1 MIIMITQEADSSELA
16 VFFVPGYVIPV
27 AYDVIHITCDVIS
40 KLCGSGNL
48 LLSGTVLLNTFRNVP
63 VLSTLIITI
72 LIIIMYHF
80 GETFT
85 THCLRQV
92 QYW

>member
-1 MIIMITQEADSSELA
+1 MNLQFS
-16 VFFVPGYVIPV
+16 FVPGYVIPV
-27 AYDVIHITCDVIS
+27 AHDVIHVTCDVIG

-48 LLSGTVLLNTFRNVP
+48 LSSGTVLLNVP

-72 LIIIMYHF
+72 LLIIMYHF
-80 GETFT
+80 GEAFT

-92 QYW
+92 QYC

>member
-16 VFFVPGYVIPV
+16 VFFVRGFLIPV
-27 AYDVIHITCDVIS
+27 AHDVIHVKCDVVS

-48 LLSGTVLLNTFRNVP
+48 LLSGTLLLNAFRNVP

-72 LIIIMYHF
+72 L
-80 GETFT
+80 
-85 THCLRQV
+85 
-92 QYW
+92 

>member
-1 MIIMITQEADSSELA
+1 MNLQF
-16 VFFVPGYVIPV
+16 FFVPGYVIPV
-27 AYDVIHITCDVIS
+27 AHDVIHVTCDVFG

-48 LLSGTVLLNTFRNVP
+48 LSSGTVLLNAFRNVP
-63 VLSTLIITI
+63 VLSTLITTI
-72 LIIIMYHF
+72 LIIIMYLF
-80 GETFT
+80 GKAFT

>member
-1 MIIMITQEADSSELA
+1 MNLQF
-16 VFFVPGYVIPV
+16 FFVPGYAIPV
-27 AYDVIHITCDVIS
+27 AHDVIHLTCDLIS

-48 LLSGTVLLNTFRNVP
+48 LLSGTVLLNVP

-72 LIIIMYHF
+72 LIIIIMYHF
-80 GETFT
+80 GEAFT